1 MFEEKKNN
9 LNLLG
14 MKTSSEWQRTR
25 GWFPIQ
31 SFPAIQVPFSS
42 FLSIR
47 SNRCTENKRA
57 TAAGWPKEKSL
68 AQFLC
73 SLPFHCKS
81 NRHSRSALLSSD
93 RSYGFGYS
101 SKSVLSPFVFEDNAH
116 CLQRRELKESLNK
129 ITSQKEIRPFR
140 GADLILRKEIKK
152 AALLTL

>member
-1 MFEEKKNN
+1 
-9 LNLLG
+9 
-14 MKTSSEWQRTR
+14 MKTSTEWQHTR
-25 GWFPIQ
+25 CWLPTQ
-31 SFPAIQVPFSS
+31 SLPAIQVPFSS

-81 NRHSRSALLSSD
+81 NRHSHSALLSPD
-93 RSYGFGYS
+93 HSYDFGYS
-101 SKSVLSPFVFEDNAH
+101 SESVLSPFVFEDNAH
-116 CLQRRELKESLNK
+116 CLQKRELKESLNK

-140 GADLILRKEIKK
+140 GTDLIFRTEMKK
-152 AALLTL
+152 LHY

>member
-1 MFEEKKNN
+1 MNGSAPVASFQYNPF
-9 LNLLG
+9 LQFRSPFLLSCPSALIDAQ
-14 MKTSSEWQRTR
+14 K
-25 GWFPIQ
+25 
-31 SFPAIQVPFSS
+31 V
-42 FLSIR
+42 
-47 SNRCTENKRA
+47 KRA
-57 TAAGWPKEKSL
+57 TTAGWPKEKSL

-101 SKSVLSPFVFEDNAH
+101 SESVLSPFVFEDNAH